1 MPLFNNLSSI
11 HNFYFTEITR
21 PGCPPSINLDRSD
34 IRSKCSEESKQIF
47 DYIIKNKN
55 VDLIIIHGWWE
66 HYLDKNNLSSLYN
79 NDVLYEIENTVNQ
92 LSDFKIIIIAA
103 VPSKS
108 IDPLRNF
115 LRSIFYKEKIYN
127 KFEQDNLYK
136 HLKRT
141 KKSRD
146 FFSYLDKKY
155 QNISVLYPEK
165 YLCNKQ
171 KCITIENDKLLYG
184 DTNHLSLHGSTY
196 FKDGLN
202 NLFFELLK

>member
-1 MPLFNNLSSI
+1 MNYQHSYS
-11 HNFYFTEITR
+11 
-21 PGCPPSINLDRSD
+21 
-34 IRSKCSEESKQIF
+34 
-47 DYIIKNKN
+47 
-55 VDLIIIHGWWE
+55 V
-66 HYLDKNNLSSLYN
+66 
-79 NDVLYEIENTVNQ
+79 
-92 LSDFKIIIIAA
+92 
-103 VPSKS
+103 
-108 IDPLRNF
+108 NF

-127 KFEQDNLYK
+127 KFEQDNLDK

-171 KCITIENDKLLYG
+171 KCITIENDKLLYR